1 MSETEIP
8 EELGFIQG
16 DKALPAFHRLNL
28 KQQKFLLHYIREG
41 NGAEAYRQSY
51 NELAEDNVAA
61 TCASRLLTNVDI
73 KAVLEAFQ
81 DHKDEDL
88 ILIRRTYVDAA
99 KGAIKPIY
107 GKDSNGQPEKVEDL
121 PDHDVRI
128 KAAQSLAK
136 LHGLNA
142 AEKQEITGADG
153 VPLTFAVTVNYVKP
167 PDGSAG

>member
-1 MSETEIP
+1 MSHEIP

-51 NELAEDNVAA
+51 NQLAEANVAA

-88 ILIRRTYVDAA
+88 ILIRRTYVEAA

-107 GKDSNGQPEKVEDL
+107 GKDSDGQPEKVEDL
-121 PDHDVRI
+121 PDYMTRI
-128 KAAQSLAK
+128 KAAEALAK

-142 AEKQEITGADG
+142 PDKQELTGKNGGPVIIQSA
-153 VPLTFAVTVNYVKP
+153 PL
-167 PDGSAG
+167 DEGL